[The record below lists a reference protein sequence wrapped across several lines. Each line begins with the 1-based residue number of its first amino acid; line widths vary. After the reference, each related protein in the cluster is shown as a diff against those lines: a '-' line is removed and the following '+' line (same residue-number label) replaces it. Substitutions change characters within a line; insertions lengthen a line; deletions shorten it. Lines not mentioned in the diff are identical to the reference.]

1 MISFLSSLFAWD
13 NFLMWHRALYV
24 KHVLAACLIL
34 TCGQTWGQD
43 SFDPL
48 SSTVQGNIHA
58 PLAALPVVTNT
69 CETLFSS
76 QKKLTLTEIIHLVLC
91 QHPQAR
97 EAYANAQYQVAQF
110 GLARTSLLPTIN
122 ATVSA
127 NQNWA
132 EKNPAGTSY
141 TQQAANLSLSYLLYD
156 FGARDAA
163 IENAKQLIYAA
174 SASQNN
180 TIQQLFFMAVQTY
193 YQIQALHASL
203 EAAKQSEQAALTSLK
218 AAETRY
224 QVGTAIPADR
234 LQAKTAY
241 SQAMLNRIQIEGNL
255 RNTEGVLAN
264 LIGKEANQSIALQF
278 ISLNALPDSY
288 FSDKSKMTRR
298 LEKEITAL
306 IKEARQKR
314 PDLLASEAQIRAAKA
329 NIDSARAIN
338 KPTIS
343 LNAGTGLQ
351 HQEGN
356 SSFNTTGMIGVN
368 INIPIFDA
376 YNRLY
381 RIKAAEAQMLSKNA
395 QYQHLYNQVALDVW
409 KAYQDLI
416 TATQSIETTTDL
428 VASATRSEEVNLGR
442 YKAGMGNILDVLNA
456 QSALANAKQQRIQAI
471 ANWNIARAALAQAI
485 GQLDYQ
491 LVLDLNQ
498 PDQSS
503 GEQKSS

>member
-1 MISFLSSLFAWD
+1 MWRHSS
-13 NFLMWHRALYV
+13 YV
-24 KHVLAACLIL
+24 QHIFAACLIVA
-34 TCGQTWGQD
+34 CGQTWGGQNNSD
-43 SFDPL
+43 DPL
-48 SSTVQGNIHA
+48 SSSLQSGVQA
-58 PLAALPVVTNT
+58 PLTSLPATAHT
-69 CETLFSS
+69 CEILRTT

-91 QHPQAR
+91 QHPQAQ

-110 GLARTSLLPTIN
+110 GLARTNLLPTLS
-122 ATVSA
+122 ATASA

-132 EKNPAGTSY
+132 EKNPSGTSY

-163 IENAKQLIYAA
+163 IESAKQLIYAA

-180 TIQQLFFMAVQTY
+180 IIQQLFFLAVQSY

-218 AAETRY
+218 AAESRY

-241 SQAMLNRIQIEGNL
+241 SQAILNRIQIEGNL
-255 RNTEGVLAN
+255 RNAEGVLAN
-264 LIGKEANQSIALQF
+264 LIGQDANQPIALTF
-278 ISLNALPDSY
+278 VSLNALPPSY
-288 FSDKSKMTRR
+288 FNDKSKMTRR
-298 LEKEITAL
+298 LEKEITQL
-306 IKEARQKR
+306 IAEARQKR
-314 PDLLASEAQIRAAKA
+314 PDLVASEAQIRAAKA
-329 NIDSARAIN
+329 NLDSARATN
-338 KPTIS
+338 KPTIM
-343 LNAGTGLQ
+343 LNAGMGLQ
-351 HQEGN
+351 HLEGN
-356 SSFNTTGMIGVN
+356 SSFNTTSMIGINV
-368 INIPIFDA
+368 NIPIFDA

-381 RIKAAEAQMLSKNA
+381 RVKAAAAQIETKKA
-395 QYQHLYNQVALDVW
+395 QYQRLYNQVSLDVW

-416 TATQSIETTTDL
+416 TATQSIETTTEL
-428 VASATRSEEVNLGR
+428 VTSALRSEEVNLGR
-442 YKAGMGNILDVLNA
+442 YKAGLGTILDVLNA

-471 ANWNIARAALAQAI
+471 ATWNITRATLAQAI

-503 GEQKSS
+503 GEKTP